1 MSPIGVLAVVSNTVF
16 RNGTPARSGA
26 RVCDGDLLTTN
37 GTGVFDLLLDGDKE
51 SDSVH
56 VAEGTD
62 PRFRWTR
69 NGCLSVD
76 SYAQGR
82 IVVTS
87 RRLCMVVRTPD
98 TLMYLHGGRAQFQV
112 ARNSTTQVV
121 PVRGNVTKLQG
132 LSDQQVNTLSS
143 VQLVQRA
150 APSALQPKPQSLNVY
165 RQGVVNQPAVR
176 LPPAEIQRINRS
188 VLRSA
193 IVVPVNPP
201 VNPPLVAP
209 R

>member
-1 MSPIGVLAVVSNTVF
+1 MF
-16 RNGTPARSGA
+16 RNGTPARTGA

-37 GTGVFDLLLDGDKE
+37 GSGVFDLLLDGDKE

-69 NGCLSVD
+69 AGCLSVD

-98 TLMYLHGGRAQFQV
+98 TLIVLRGARAQFQV
-112 ARNSTTQVV
+112 ARNTATQVV
-121 PVRGNVTKLQG
+121 PVRGNVTKLQA

-143 VQLVQRA
+143 LQLLQRA
-150 APSALQPKPQSLNVY
+150 APAALQPKPQSLNVY
-165 RQGVVNQPAVR
+165 RQGVVSQPAVR
-176 LPPAEIQRINRS
+176 LAPADIQRINRS
-188 VLRSA
+188 VLRSP
-193 IVVPVNPP
+193 IVAPVNPP
-201 VNPPLVAP
+201 VVAP

>member
-1 MSPIGVLAVVSNTVF
+1 MLSNTVF
-16 RNGTPARSGA
+16 RNGTPARTGA

-37 GTGVFDLLLDGDKE
+37 GTGVFDLLLDGDRE

-69 NGCLSVD
+69 SGCLSVD

-98 TLMYLHGGRAQFQV
+98 TLMYLSGARAQFQV
-112 ARNSTTQVV
+112 ARNAATQVV
-121 PVRGNVTKLQG
+121 PVRGNMIKLQA
-132 LSDQQVNTLSS
+132 LSDQQVRALSS

-150 APSALQPKPQSLNVY
+150 APVALQPKPLSLNVY
-165 RQGVVNQPAVR
+165 RQGVVSQPAVR
-176 LPPAEIQRINRS
+176 LPPAEVQRINS
-188 VLRSA
+188 SLLRSA
-193 IVVPVNPP
+193 VMVPVNPP
-201 VNPPLVAP
+201 VAVP